1 MSRINNDEAFAAFLS
16 LEDTSPALREST
28 EAKHTSERIT
38 QAKQEAEIDTTDFD
52 DTEDEF
58 DGVDWMAALEDGFD
72 DDITATPKTKA
83 DDSSEESNKE
93 EGDAT
98 SSDNPDDT
106 EAVEEEA
113 VDVDLDTLIT
123 LPDGRSLT
131 IEELQTGY
139 AEQTALAEQRQ
150 QVVDMLSKFEQDKE
164 AAKSMMELSVLECDR
179 TLQGYAQVDLK
190 RLLKE
195 NPAAY
200 AQHHAYIQATQEKK
214 AHLIQEMNAIKERQK
229 KDEYEAYVRQ
239 CNSCLEVLQHDIPG
253 WNNELYQELM
263 QFAVD
268 SGVSEEDISKENRP
282 SFFKMAYKAYQFEK
296 GISLAKK
303 AKVKRVGAPTKTI
316 GASSQKDSSEK
327 ERKIAAFKQGKLS
340 TKEVFDLLED

>member
-52 DTEDEF
+52 DTEEEF

-72 DDITATPKTKA
+72 DDITANPKTKA
-83 DDSSEESNKE
+83 DDSSEE
-93 EGDAT
+93 
-98 SSDNPDDT
+98 NPDDT

-139 AEQTALAEQRQ
+139 AEQTALTEQRQ

-164 AAKSMMELSVLECDR
+164 EAKNMMELSVLECDR

-268 SGVSEEDISKENRP
+268 SGVSEEEISKENRP